1 MFWLSFNEEVSLL
14 ERFSNRSELV
24 VMETRR
30 SLRSTESG
38 IGSEGMTDGCYDVEI
53 SLGGSIGVGLSFD
66 TGSAFAF

>member
-38 IGSEGMTDGCYDVEI
+38 TGSEGMTDGCYDVEI
-53 SLGGSIGVGLSFD
+53 SLGGLVGVDLSVD
-66 TGSAFAF
+66 SG